1 MAGIAISYSEQVP
14 AMFSAALAFAAVITA
29 PLPAVDGPSSAPLQL
44 HTKAA
49 IANIN
54 PAHSFAPF
62 VASLSGPEPA
72 YITASD
78 TRQDQSRSSCASDR
92 SLCYEPTTGRIIY
105 KPARALM
112 PAIPGLRRENISV
125 KRDRITLK
133 YSF

>member
-1 MAGIAISYSEQVP
+1 
-14 AMFSAALAFAAVITA
+14 MFSAALAIAVVTAA
-29 PLPAVDGPSSAPLQL
+29 PLSAVDSPSPPPLRL
-44 HTKAA
+44 HSKAA

-62 VASLSGPEPA
+62 VAPLSGPEPG
-72 YITASD
+72 YIAARD
-78 TRQDQSRSSCASDR
+78 MRQDQSRSSCASDR

-105 KPARALM
+105 KPAQALM
-112 PAIPGLRRENISV
+112 PSIPGLRRENISV